1 MRIIPECGRIEVTK
15 ELAPFVF
22 QCGFYAGAKDTIKH
36 TSMSQEDM
44 NVVFENLYNN
54 WLKPISA
61 NLREALDI
69 NKAISFQTR
78 PCEIIVFDIGPD
90 ELTYGNNE
98 VIRDGD
104 KYVLKVKEMEDNN
117 EV

>member
-1 MRIIPECGRIEVTK
+1 MRIIPECKRIEVTK

-22 QCGFYAGAKDTIKH
+22 QCGFYAGATDTIKH
-36 TSMSQEDM
+36 SDMPRKDM
-44 NVVFENLYNN
+44 NAVFENLYNN

-61 NLREALDI
+61 ELRETLGI

-78 PCEIIVFDIGPD
+78 PCEIIVFDIDPD

-98 VIRDGD
+98 VARDGD
-104 KYVLKVKEMEDNN
+104 KYVLNVKEMED
-117 EV
+117 